1 MPPEN
6 QADQSGQSASD
17 SSINAFMG
25 LEEGKQRDVLGKMSP
40 GAKTALLAG
49 IKTRKSGS
57 AASTTSTTPSIA
69 PASNLPPPPEIHD
82 VADQSSVSDNWKN
95 LGRGA
100 ALGAAHGLGIPE
112 SADWKEVAGG
122 AVANTASGLYEAGKS
137 IAKDPIE
144 GTAHVLHNMA
154 SNVEESGG
162 EAWQGLKERDP
173 EKFAHGFAST
183 ITQLLSMKEAKKA
196 DFPTLGKAGE
206 RARLAKTATAINAG
220 ADEAGQLRTA
230 MPDIVKQ
237 AQSGGIET
245 VGEFKDTVQQAS
257 RAIDQE
263 FNQHLAPIANK
274 PYIPAEIARRIRN
287 LITPDM
293 AQTAEGRE
301 QIKEINRRAKEFEK
315 PWTINQ
321 INAKRM
327 TENDNLNSFYKK
339 DSQGQAA
346 AKLDTDISKAVRDGS
361 ADVVYDQ
368 MAQNNPQLPSNYWA
382 QLKQK
387 QGAMWGLR
395 DHLTEQIKS
404 LDAAQLQHEG
414 KGPAGRMKVHAYAS
428 AHSVPH
434 GYISGVGE
442 ALSAGP
448 EKTANKTIK
457 GAFNRSLTSKAARL
471 GAMALPVAR
480 LADNPDVRKTPFTPP
495 PPISDDD
502 EGQ

>member
-6 QADQSGQSASD
+6 QTDQSGQSASD

-49 IKTRKSGS
+49 IKTRKSGP
-57 AASTTSTTPSIA
+57 AASTTSTTPST
-69 PASNLPPPPEIHD
+69 LPPPP
-82 VADQSSVSDNWKN
+82 ATSDEGLATK

-100 ALGAAHGLGIPE
+100 ALGAASGAGIPE
-112 SADWKEVAGG
+112 STSPWEVGFG
-122 AVANTASGLYEAGKS
+122 AVKNAVSGLYDTVKNSLTDPNPMGL
-137 IAKDPIE
+137 KDIP
-144 GTAHVLHNMA
+144 GMSPSQPSALHNMA
-154 SNVEESGG
+154 SNIESSGG
-162 EAWQGLKERDP
+162 ESWQGLKEKDP
-173 EKFAHGFAST
+173 EKFAHGFASMV
-183 ITQLLSMKEAKKA
+183 TQLAMLRT
-196 DFPTLGKAGE
+196 PQKAGE
-206 RARLAKTATAINAG
+206 ATIGERTRLAKTATAINAG

-245 VGEFKDTVQQAS
+245 VGEFRDTVQQAS
-257 RAIDQE
+257 KAIDQE
-263 FNQHLAPIANK
+263 FNQHLTPIANK
-274 PYIPAEIARRIRN
+274 PYIPAEISRRIKN

-301 QIKEINRRAKEFEK
+301 QIKEINRRAREFEK

-321 INAKRM
+321 INAKRV
-327 TENDNLNSFYKK
+327 TENATLNSFYKK

-387 QGAMWGLR
+387 QSAMWGLR

-428 AHSVPH
+428 AQSVPH
-434 GYISGVGE
+434 GYISGVGD

-448 EKTANKTIK
+448 EKVANKTIK
-457 GAFNRSLTSKAARL
+457 GAFNRSLSSKAARL
-471 GAMALPVAR
+471 GAMALPVAH

-495 PPISDDD
+495 PPVSND